1 MFRNSVDYLIPVT
14 FSPARA
20 RRQIAVVLARLRPGC
35 CCVPRK
41 AVASALCVPAFACKA
56 QSRTC
61 GQPQQLLA
69 DFVRC
74 DQVALGVNRGLRVVA
89 GTGVVDRDAAG
100 NHRRDVARPAPRE
113 QLRLVRPV
121 VRFEDQAR
129 PAIVCG

>member
-1 MFRNSVDYLIPVT
+1 MFADSCL
-14 FSPARA
+14 
-20 RRQIAVVLARLRPGC
+20 
-35 CCVPRK
+35 RK
-41 AVASALCVPAFACKA
+41 AKPLTRTAANEWCCEFTLSA
-56 QSRTC
+56 TC
-61 GQPQQLLA
+61 GQPQQLLD
-69 DFVRC
+69 DFVRY